1 MKKIIA
7 KAHSVL
13 FKEGIPNYIKRKLNI
28 SYLDNVMTYSI
39 DYRGKKTKIILN
51 RKFGYVDMMI
61 FQNGIYEKDIVD
73 DIYNELDNTK
83 VMLDIGSNIGQ
94 HSLILSSYCK
104 KIYAFEPI
112 PKVYNQFRR
121 SIAKNNI
128 QNIETFNIGISN
140 RQETKE
146 FNFIED
152 HAGASSFIDRSN
164 DHTHKITVPTNTL
177 QNILGNTSFDVMKID
192 VEGYE
197 AVVILG
203 NKEII
208 LKNRPVIFVEYDR
221 KWILEEGSHTPEELY
236 RFFIENDFQIYSRVQ
251 NKNIKPEDF
260 NSIFQDNWIIKPIT
274 KLI

>member
-1 MKKIIA
+1 MRKTIQKINKI
-7 KAHSVL
+7 L
-13 FKEGIPNYIKRKLNI
+13 FKEGIINYTKRKLNI
-28 SYLDNVMTYSI
+28 SYLDNIMTYTI
-39 DYRGKKTKIILN
+39 KYRDKKTKIILN

-61 FQNGIYEKDIVD
+61 FKNGIYEKDIVD

-83 VMLDIGSNIGQ
+83 TMLDIGSNIGQ

-112 PKVYNQFRR
+112 PKVYEQFRS

-128 QNIETFNIGISN
+128 KNIETFNIGISN
-140 RQETKE
+140 KKETKE

-164 DHTHKITVPTNTL
+164 DHTHKIIVKTDTL
-177 QNILGNTSFDVMKID
+177 YNILRDTSFDVMKID

-221 KWILEEGSHTPEELY
+221 KWIIEEGSHTPEELY
-236 RFFIENDFQIYSRVQ
+236 NFFIENNFQIYSRAK
-251 NKNIKPEDF
+251 NKNIDYDDF
-260 NSIFQDNWIIKPIT
+260 INIFQDNWIIKPLVN
-274 KLI
+274 K